1 MANVIIT
8 RNRPYELLVDIKQP
22 NSPTGATLPYDAAA
36 KFYIVEKGIKGKA
49 IIISEMTRVM
59 PVTIPPVPPTVNAD
73 PPVDTIFKLTLTG
86 AETALLPFEL
96 GYMEDGEPF
105 HATCRGQIT
114 IDSPSSPDVQFA
126 DTFIQDIYIADL
138 GI

>member
-59 PVTIPPVPPTVNAD
+59 PVTIPSVPPTVNAD

-96 GYMEDGEPF
+96 GYME
-105 HATCRGQIT
+105 
-114 IDSPSSPDVQFA
+114 
-126 DTFIQDIYIADL
+126 
-138 GI
+138 